1 MSTDGDMVL
10 DLLECLE
17 VQDGPGRLQQ
27 LALLQAHVDGNG
39 LQEDLLQPVLDS
51 LSQLMKDNNHK
62 VCQKAIQVLHMVVQ
76 KHGTA
81 LASYS
86 SWFLPVLVERL
97 GDVKQQVRDAVAAAL
112 QAILSSWGLQTV
124 LPMLTSAWA
133 HRNPRVKQGT
143 LQVVTD
149 AITMLPIALSLPA
162 TWLQLVLQPAAKLL
176 DDPNS
181 GVREAAMVCIE
192 ELHQQLGSTVLER
205 LEDLHAKP
213 AQLKQLQERFNNLAA
228 NSEAVQDFPLFQAVT
243 VETVVRRPGS
253 VTSRS
258 DCSSQSA
265 DAESSIA
272 ATNAYSP
279 LKVAISHSQASTPAL
294 LERASSSTDLKKGLI
309 AALPKASVRRGGF
322 KDSGGLTAAGEL
334 PEAPPIW
341 VESGRELKAEI
352 EKLVVA
358 LDEKQEWTKRV
369 EALLRVESLV
379 RGGAAGLEGFLEML
393 KPLRQPL
400 TVQLND
406 RRSAVSKQACRILG
420 LLSAALG
427 ARFDMYALYFL
438 PIIFKITVITVQVMA
453 EAADLCCHTLVH
465 HCPSPRLLKPIAD
478 AVCTDR
484 NAKLRQCCAKYMLQV
499 LEDWD
504 METCVK
510 GLDLVEA
517 TIRSAAQD
525 SSSET
530 RSIGRSMYAAYVRAM
545 PDKGLAFLRRMDT
558 GLQEKLSQ
566 ATLTYIQ
573 GQYQPLV
580 ADQQPI
586 LSKVAL
592 PAAYTLP
599 LPPSPTPPSR
609 PPSGRSIHSRSGTV
623 LEEASFSQA
632 PSHTAPA
639 KRSSRKSVGGN
650 ALRVLS
656 GATQNAASDSAEAV
670 RAPQRSA
677 LSARRIS
684 CMPPPAPLT
693 ASRGPQRDP
702 SAPTPTPACSNGGYS
717 AKRVALQEQAAVPG
731 MPSLEAAQQLQHGQS
746 HQLQHAHAT
755 YYEAVE
761 PLPGA
766 ANDSSAPAETSGQS
780 HLVAFDGAGLTAGS
794 VLTMALSAGSDW
806 KAKLDMFMAMQQLLQ
821 QANGP
826 AWSDFAGC
834 SEKLVQIMLEHI
846 GDPHFKVAHAALD
859 AVQACLQHHASML
872 EASLDRLLPL
882 LAQRI
887 IDPKE
892 AIRNAAVGCLE
903 CSLELYPVE
912 LCLPQLARS
921 LDTVKAAK
929 GRTALLEVFTGNCGQ
944 AVTTAAALPALRVWV
959 GRVATLVGD
968 RNAEVR
974 RAACQALHLVYTRM
988 DGPTLLTHVAHASPP
1003 DQMTLRRVLTP
1014 MLPNLDA
1021 QLAPYSRTRAG
1032 QSAHRPHTAPSAS
1045 SMPSALVGPFEEQTP
1060 TDGSS
1065 TALVQDQN
1073 DRESA
1078 RFIPPPLISEFSL
1091 SSVNQ
1096 AQGLQGASIQDG
1108 LTGLHSEH
1116 SWQDNASKDHQPHAQ
1131 QTKVSEVKARHIRV
1145 SISTVG
1151 SIKNSVF
1158 TSTQHQPTVQSEA
1171 LQPFQMPQDGHV
1183 TGTLSPTASVSAS
1196 AYHEEE
1202 DLLLSQAADV
1212 HPASH
1217 FTRSGQAAQLDA
1229 PLHEGN
1235 VLQDITV
1242 TGLLQN
1248 KANGRVFQS
1257 RSSGRSS
1264 LSPGTAQNRALPNTL
1279 TDITAQG
1286 RAVPNSPDRQGKAL
1300 PSPAALRTSGDAQ
1313 PVVQSAEAIQEA
1325 AVLDAVQQVHQAEG
1339 EAVLPSLQA
1348 LQLQIAT
1355 ARDAVLQGCL
1365 SQVVSALLPSLT
1377 DSSWQAKQAAIAGIK
1392 GLASQGPALRLWVPA
1407 LVPALLEMACHA
1419 RPEVC
1424 MAADDCLASLL
1435 PQQPAAVCLTL
1446 LKANLP
1452 AQGTVNIPACRHTA
1466 LIQASVKNIGRVV
1479 QRMPSAELLPE
1490 LQSPD
1495 LLPGLFEAFDHHSAD
1510 VRKAVTMCLMYM
1522 WQVMGDDLKPFL
1534 AGLRV
1539 SKIKLVTAYV
1549 EQAQSQQRRSQ
1560 GVTSVN

>member
-1 MSTDGDMVL
+1 MSTDEDMVL
-10 DLLECLE
+10 ELLECLE
-17 VQDGPGRLQQ
+17 VQDGAGRLQQ
-27 LALLQAHVDGNG
+27 LALLQAHVDGKG

-51 LSQLMKDNNHK
+51 LSQLLKDSNHK

-97 GDVKQQVRDAVAAAL
+97 GDAKQ
-112 QAILSSWGLQTV
+112 
-124 LPMLTSAWA
+124 
-133 HRNPRVKQGT
+133 
-143 LQVVTD
+143 
-149 AITMLPIALSLPA
+149 
-162 TWLQLVLQPAAKLL
+162 QLVLQPAAKLL

-205 LEDLHAKP
+205 LEALHAKP
-213 AQLKQLQERFNNLAA
+213 AQLKQLQERFNHLAA
-228 NSEAVQDFPLFQAVT
+228 SSEAVQDFPLFKAVT
-243 VETVVRRPGS
+243 VETGARQPGS

-265 DAESSIA
+265 GAESSVA
-272 ATNAYSP
+272 ARNAYSP
-279 LKVAISHSQASTPAL
+279 LKVATSRSQASTPAL

-341 VESGRELKAEI
+341 VDSARELKAEI
-352 EKLVVA
+352 EKLVLA
-358 LDEKQEWTKRV
+358 LDEKQEWTKRI
-369 EALLRVESLV
+369 EALLQLESLV

-427 ARFDMYALYFL
+427 AGFDMYALYFL

-478 AVCTDR
+478 AVCTDK

-504 METCVK
+504 METCIK

-530 RSIGRSMYAAYVRAM
+530 RSIGRSMYAAYVRAI
-545 PDKGLAFLRRMDT
+545 PDKGQAFLRRMDT
-558 GLQEKLSQ
+558 ALQEKLSQ
-566 ATLTYIQ
+566 AIQTYIP
-573 GQYQPLV
+573 GQYQPLI
-580 ADQQPI
+580 ADQQPN

-592 PAAYTLP
+592 PAACTLP

-609 PPSGRSIHSRSGTV
+609 PPSGRSTQSRAGAVS
-623 LEEASFSQA
+623 EEASFSQT
-632 PSHTAPA
+632 PGHTAPA
-639 KRSSRKSVGGN
+639 KKSSRKSVGGN

-656 GATQNAASDSAEAV
+656 GATQNAAFDSAEAV
-670 RAPQRSA
+670 RAPQ
-677 LSARRIS
+677 
-684 CMPPPAPLT
+684 
-693 ASRGPQRDP
+693 
-702 SAPTPTPACSNGGYS
+702 S
-717 AKRVALQEQAAVPG
+717 AKRVALHEQLAVPVI
-731 MPSLEAAQQLQHGQS
+731 EAAQQLQHGQS
-746 HQLQHAHAT
+746 HQPQHAHTDAT
-755 YYEAVE
+755 YYGGMER
-761 PLPGA
+761 LPGV

-780 HLVAFDGAGLTAGS
+780 HLNDGAGLTAGS
-794 VLTMALSAGSDW
+794 VLTMASSAGSDW
-806 KAKLDMFMAMQQLLQ
+806 KAKLDMFVAMQHLLQ
-821 QANGP
+821 QATGP
-826 AWSDFAGC
+826 AWPDFAGW
-834 SEKLVQIMLEHI
+834 SEKLVQIMLEHV

-882 LAQRI
+882 LAHRI

-903 CSLELYPVE
+903 CALELYPVE

-1003 DQMTLRRVLTP
+1003 DQMTLRRALTP

-1021 QLAPYSRTRAG
+1021 QLVPYSRTRAG
-1032 QSAHRPHTAPSAS
+1032 QPAYRPHTAPSAS
-1045 SMPSALVGPFEEQTP
+1045 SMPSVPVSPSEEERTP
-1060 TDGSS
+1060 AAGSS
-1065 TALVQDQN
+1065 TALVQDQS
-1073 DRESA
+1073 DREPA
-1078 RFIPPPLISEFSL
+1078 RFISPPLISEFSL
-1091 SSVNQ
+1091 SND
-1096 AQGLQGASIQDG
+1096 I
-1108 LTGLHSEH
+1108 TGTKLH
-1116 SWQDNASKDHQPHAQ
+1116 
-1131 QTKVSEVKARHIRV
+1131 
-1145 SISTVG
+1145 
-1151 SIKNSVF
+1151 KNSANVH
-1158 TSTQHQPTVQSEA
+1158 TS
-1171 LQPFQMPQDGHV
+1171 
-1183 TGTLSPTASVSAS
+1183 
-1196 AYHEEE
+1196 
-1202 DLLLSQAADV
+1202 
-1212 HPASH
+1212 
-1217 FTRSGQAAQLDA
+1217 
-1229 PLHEGN
+1229 
-1235 VLQDITV
+1235 
-1242 TGLLQN
+1242 QN
-1248 KANGRVFQS
+1248 RI
-1257 RSSGRSS
+1257 SGRSS
-1264 LSPGTAQNRALPNTL
+1264 LSPGTAHNTALPITP
-1279 TDITAQG
+1279 TDITAHG
-1286 RAVPNSPDRQGKAL
+1286 RAMSTSPNHHGKAL
-1300 PSPAALRTSGDAQ
+1300 PL
-1313 PVVQSAEAIQEA
+1313 
-1325 AVLDAVQQVHQAEG
+1325 
-1339 EAVLPSLQA
+1339 A

-1355 ARDAVLQGCL
+1355 ATHAVLQGCL
-1365 SQVVSALLPSLT
+1365 PQVVSALLPLLT
-1377 DSSWQAKQAAIAGIK
+1377 DSSWQAKQAAIVGIR
-1392 GLASQGPALRLWVPA
+1392 GLASQGTALRLWLPA
-1407 LVPALLEMACHA
+1407 LVPALLEIACHA

-1452 AQGTVNIPACRHTA
+1452 AQGTVNTPACQPTA
-1466 LIQASVKNIGRVV
+1466 LIQASVKSIGRVV

-1495 LLPGLFEAFDHHSAD
+1495 LLPSLFEAFDHHSAD

-1534 AGLRV
+1534 TGVSWWTYGLCTFV
-1539 SKIKLVTAYV
+1539 MTQIYQWA
-1549 EQAQSQQRRSQ
+1549 
-1560 GVTSVN
+1560 